1 MEKYYNNTENAQ
13 PNKTI
18 IYFINKINSIPGN
31 AIELGCGAGR
41 DTKYLIKKGW
51 NVLAIDKNDVEERIS
66 KRLSQEELKR
76 FRFSQQSFE
85 DVVLEK
91 CELIVSNFS
100 LSFCDKDK
108 FNELWDKIQNSIIS
122 NGYFVGNFF
131 GVNDEWNNAGTRR
144 TFFTKK
150 QVEELFDNFEIIFFE
165 EFDKDGTT
173 R

>member
-1 MEKYYNNTENAQ
+1 MWCWKRY
-13 PNKTI
+13 
-18 IYFINKINSIPGN
+18 KIFN
-31 AIELGCGAGR
+31 
-41 DTKYLIKKGW
+41 KKGW

-165 EFDKDGTT
+165 EFDRDGTT

>member
-1 MEKYYNNTENAQ
+1 MWCWKRY
-13 PNKTI
+13 
-18 IYFINKINSIPGN
+18 KIF
-31 AIELGCGAGR
+31 
-41 DTKYLIKKGW
+41 KKKGW

-66 KRLSQEELKR
+66 KRISQEELKR
-76 FRFSQQSFE
+76 FRFSKQSFE

-165 EFDKDGTT
+165 EFDRDGTT

>member
-85 DVVLEK
+85 DVVLE
-91 CELIVSNFS
+91 N
-100 LSFCDKDK
+100 
-108 FNELWDKIQNSIIS
+108 
-122 NGYFVGNFF
+122 
-131 GVNDEWNNAGTRR
+131 VN
-144 TFFTKK
+144 
-150 QVEELFDNFEIIFFE
+150 L
-165 EFDKDGTT
+165 
-173 R
+173 